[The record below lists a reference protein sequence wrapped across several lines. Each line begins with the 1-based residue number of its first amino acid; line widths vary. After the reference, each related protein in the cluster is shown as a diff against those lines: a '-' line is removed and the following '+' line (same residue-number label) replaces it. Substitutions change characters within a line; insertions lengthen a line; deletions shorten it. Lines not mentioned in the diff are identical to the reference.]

1 MATNQPK
8 TLSSIIYT
16 MMKMD
21 DLNNYEQGIPPE
33 IMALTQAAGFDINEQ
48 DEYGNTALH
57 ALIQYIYMNRSGY
70 DDDHDNDSEEF
81 GNRYY
86 KTLGFVLAEYLLKN
100 FNIDFSLENTENR
113 KIIDQLHAI
122 ILILTVDMDRETGDE
137 QWRLIY
143 NRRTKILWLL
153 FLFKLYEI
161 KQETENP
168 INQTTLVCLNHF
180 SEYQEDLFA
189 DVFEMIAD
197 MNIMKARDYMINKSL
212 DAFTFSED
220 FSDMY
225 DGGKWR
231 EYVFTS

>member
-1 MATNQPK
+1 MATNQQE
-8 TLSSIIYT
+8 TLSSIIYA

-21 DLNNYEQGIPPE
+21 DLYNYEQGIPPE
-33 IMALTQAAGFDINEQ
+33 IMELTQSSGFNLNEQ
-48 DEYGNTALH
+48 DEDGNTALH
-57 ALIQYIYMNRSGY
+57 SLIQYIYMNRDGY
-70 DDDHDNDSEEF
+70 DDDDNDSEEF

-100 FNIDFSLENTENR
+100 FNIDFSLKNIVNR
-113 KIIDQLHAI
+113 KILDQLHAI
-122 ILILTVDMDRETGDE
+122 ILILTVDMDRETNDE
-137 QWRLIY
+137 NWRLIY

-168 INQTTLVCLNHF
+168 INQFTLVCLNHF

-212 DAFTFSED
+212 DAFTFSQKFID
-220 FSDMY
+220 IY
-225 DGGKWR
+225 DGEQWH
-231 EYVFTS
+231 EYVLTN

>member
-16 MMKMD
+16 MMEMD
-21 DLNNYEQGIPPE
+21 NLYNYDQGIPPE
-33 IMALTQAAGFDINEQ
+33 IMALTQATGFNINAQ
-48 DEYGNTALH
+48 DEDGNTALH

-70 DDDHDNDSEEF
+70 DDDDDNDSEEF

-100 FNIDFSLENTENR
+100 FNIDFSIENMVNR

-168 INQTTLVCLNHF
+168 INQSTLVCFEHF
-180 SEYQEDLFA
+180 SEYKEGLFA

-220 FSDMY
+220 FHDMY